1 MLALKRNR
9 APADPVAPVIYVGED
24 IIVTEPIALMR
35 QLAITGQPRDDAWLA
50 AFLDHAHQL
59 VPGDFTEGYV
69 HPVSECFRLDA
80 DRYHIHLSR

>member
-35 QLAITGQPRDDAWLA
+35 QLAITRTASRRRMAGC
-50 AFLDHAHQL
+50 
-59 VPGDFTEGYV
+59 VP
-69 HPVSECFRLDA
+69 
-80 DRYHIHLSR
+80 